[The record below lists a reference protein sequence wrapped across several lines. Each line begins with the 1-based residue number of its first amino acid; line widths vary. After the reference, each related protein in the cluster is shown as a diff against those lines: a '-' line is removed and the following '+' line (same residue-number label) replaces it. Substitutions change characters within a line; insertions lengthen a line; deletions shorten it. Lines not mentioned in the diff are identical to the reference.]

1 MEDNMEI
8 GLQQDLQIKLYE
20 SALEYVKQAGRLVL
34 EHMGNKGRIERKKN
48 ASDLVTEV
56 DRMSEMLLRNKIQ
69 QEYPGH
75 WILSE
80 EDSCQANAYEIFK
93 RQDSGYGW
101 IIDPID
107 GTTNFIH
114 GIPHFAISIGIV
126 KDREP
131 IIGVVYN
138 PVTDELYTAR
148 KSMGAYLNGKPIR
161 VGKELKLAEAV
172 IATGFQ
178 ANDWKTGSRLVRQ
191 IDQMA
196 GKSRNVRLLGAASL
210 DLCWIASG
218 RLTGLWHEGLN
229 PWDTA
234 AGILIL
240 TEAGGCVTDKNG
252 NPYRLYHDSLVASNT
267 LIHKE
272 FLETI
277 KL

>member
-1 MEDNMEI
+1 MEI
-8 GLQQDLQIKLYE
+8 EMRQDLQIKLYE
-20 SALEYVKQAGRLVL
+20 SALEYAKQAGRLVL
-34 EHMGNKGRIERKKN
+34 EHMGNMGRIEQKKN

-56 DRMSEMLLRNKIQ
+56 DRMSEMFLRNQIQ

-80 EDSCQANAYEIFK
+80 EDSCQENAYETFK

-114 GIPHFAISIGIV
+114 GFPHFAISIGIV
-126 KDREP
+126 KDGEP

-148 KSMGAYLNGKPIR
+148 KSKGAYLNGKPIQ
-161 VGKELKLAEAV
+161 VGKELRLAEAV
-172 IATGFQ
+172 LATGFH
-178 ANDWKTGSRLVRQ
+178 ANDWKSGSRLVRQ
-191 IDQMA
+191 IDQIA
-196 GKSRNVRLLGAASL
+196 GKSRNVRIIGAASL
-210 DLCWIASG
+210 DLCWTASG

-240 TEAGGCVTDKNG
+240 TEAGGCVTDKDG
-252 NPYRLYHDSLVASNT
+252 NPYRLYHDSLVASNS

>member
-8 GLQQDLQIKLYE
+8 GMQQDLQIKLYE
-20 SALEYVKQAGRLVL
+20 SALEYAKQAGRLVL
-34 EHMGNKGRIERKKN
+34 EHMGNTGRIEQKKN

-56 DRMSEMLLRNKIQ
+56 DRMSEMLLRNQIQ

-93 RQDSGYGW
+93 RQKSGYGW

-114 GIPHFAISIGIV
+114 GIPHFSISIGIV
-126 KDREP
+126 KDGKP
-131 IIGVVYN
+131 IIGIVYN
-138 PVTDELYTAR
+138 PVTNELYTAR
-148 KSMGAYLNGKPIR
+148 KSKGAYLNGKLIR
-161 VGKELKLAEAV
+161 VGKELQLAEAV
-172 IATGFQ
+172 LATGFH
-178 ANDWKTGSRLVRQ
+178 ANDWNSGSRLVRQ
-191 IDQMA
+191 IDQIA
-196 GKSRNVRLLGAASL
+196 GKSRNVRIIGAASL

-218 RLTGLWHEGLN
+218 KLTGLWHEGLN

-240 TEAGGCVTDKNG
+240 TEAGGCVTDKEG
-252 NPYRLYHDSLVASNT
+252 NPYRLYHDSLVASNS

>member
-8 GLQQDLQIKLYE
+8 GMQQDLQKKLYD
-20 SALEYVKQAGRLVL
+20 SALEYAKQAGKLVL
-34 EHMGNKGRIERKKN
+34 EHMGNLGRIEQKKN
-48 ASDLVTEV
+48 AFDLVTEV

-80 EDSCQANAYEIFK
+80 EDSCQTNAYEAFK
-93 RQDSGYGW
+93 RQDCGYGW

-114 GIPHFAISIGIV
+114 GIPHFAVSIGIV
-126 KDREP
+126 KNGEP

-148 KSMGAYLNGKPIR
+148 KSMGAYLNGQPIW
-161 VGKELKLAEAV
+161 VGKELKLEEAV
-172 IATGFQ
+172 LATGFQ
-178 ANDWKTGSRLVRQ
+178 ANDWKSGSRLVRQ
-191 IDQMA
+191 IDQLA
-196 GKSRNVRLLGAASL
+196 GKSRNVRIIGAASL
-210 DLCWIASG
+210 DLCWTAAG

-229 PWDTA
+229 PWDVA

-240 TEAGGCVTDKNG
+240 TEAGGCVTDMDG

-272 FLETI
+272 FLDTI